1 MTDDTPNIIHSGKSQ
16 SFIVD
21 GYRFDIQIYR
31 GEDEAEW
38 LLEVVDSEGS
48 SHVWDDRFASDKD
61 ARDAALQALEK
72 EGALGFMRGEDRA
85 NVVPFRPR

>member
-1 MTDDTPNIIHSGKSQ
+1 MHDDAPNIVYSGESQ

-38 LLEVVDSEGS
+38 LLEVVDSAGT
-48 SHVWDDRFASDKD
+48 SHAWEDRFRSDKD
-61 ARDAALQALEK
+61 ARHAALNALE
-72 EGALGFMRGEDRA
+72 EVGAEAFMRGDEQGD
-85 NVVPFRPR
+85 VVPFHK